1 MKSKFDQNSYNS
13 SHFIIIIVI
22 IIISTTATTTLW
34 MDGLRQVPGV
44 WTRHRMAETLKLV
57 GKMGGTRV
65 MEGGGGAGGVIE
77 DRGSGTSRLAPPW
90 RGFKESSPSS

>member
-1 MKSKFDQNSYNS
+1 MKSTFDRNSYDS

-22 IIISTTATTTLW
+22 IIISTTTTTLW
-34 MDGLRQVPGV
+34 MDGLRRIPGV

-65 MEGGGGAGGVIE
+65 
-77 DRGSGTSRLAPPW
+77 
-90 RGFKESSPSS
+90 KE